1 MEETE
6 MKKAEAVEEVDTKCH
21 FFIVA
26 PLSLTAVQVSG
37 IILYRNPRGSR
48 NPPKSGKVQKPLVQ
62 KPTRTPRTSKNI
74 IKSLVSVLEDN
85 DI

>member
-1 MEETE
+1 MNGS
-6 MKKAEAVEEVDTKCH
+6 KCD
-21 FFIVA
+21 VQTR
-26 PLSLTAVQVSG
+26 LTGMRSG
-37 IILYRNPRGSR
+37 CNDLADLERELDGRIILYRNPRGSR
-48 NPPKSGKVQKPLVQ
+48 NPPKSGKVQKPLIQ